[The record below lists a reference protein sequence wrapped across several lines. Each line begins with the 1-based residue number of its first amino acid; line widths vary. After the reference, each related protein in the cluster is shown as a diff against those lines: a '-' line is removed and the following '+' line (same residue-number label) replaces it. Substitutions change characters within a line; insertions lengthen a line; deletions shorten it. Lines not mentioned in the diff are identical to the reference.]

1 MTLTDVV
8 LSVPRPACDGSH
20 SVIPCQRFSSGS
32 TDSGFVCAL
41 SRLYSWLWQH
51 GRIRGKNNQ
60 LRMMSQT
67 DKKYLFPLRDSLLGQ
82 WCEFNFLILRGQG
95 WNKWR
100 VIYSP
105 LIKTTLNFSPSPSLP
120 SFLLSKWVIS
130 WLLSTG
136 VTRNRCEWDSCW
148 FLFSIENLVDGRTD
162 DILFACEHAP
172 RWIYSVSL
180 LSKHLLRRGRCQIE
194 VDTLPSST

>member
-1 MTLTDVV
+1 MSLLLCKGTDSECFSPVMTLTDVV

-105 LIKTTLNFSPSPSLP
+105 LIKTTLNFSPSPPSPPFSSLSEWFHDFCP
-120 SFLLSKWVIS
+120 LASQETDVNEIPAGFCFRSKTW
-130 WLLSTG
+130 
-136 VTRNRCEWDSCW
+136 
-148 FLFSIENLVDGRTD
+148 
-162 DILFACEHAP
+162 
-172 RWIYSVSL
+172 
-180 LSKHLLRRGRCQIE
+180 
-194 VDTLPSST
+194 